1 MAGCIVL
8 MFDLAAAARSESLS
22 WNRAWGRGSP
32 RATGEGG
39 QRPWSAAGAG
49 RTWAAQGG
57 CRLLT
62 GVGEGFPIVLSEMAT
77 AAGNAPGAQPG
88 WGKPGLHRS
97 RFRSLWVGGRSL
109 LCSRGSP
116 IWLGTRREPG
126 RAGAKPGGAGRGG
139 VPFAVGVGSWRG
151 WGRAFQMCCWGSP
164 LRLGMPIS

>member
-1 MAGCIVL
+1 MLLNCGSGDVLSLNHRQLGLSLWGVCIVL

-32 RATGEGG
+32 RAAGEGG

-49 RTWAAQGG
+49 RTRAAQGG
-57 CRLLT
+57 CRLLA
-62 GVGEGFPIVLSEMAT
+62 GVGEGFPVVLSEMAT

-116 IWLGTRREPG
+116 ILLGTHREPG
-126 RAGAKPGGAGRGG
+126 RAGAKPGGAG
-139 VPFAVGVGSWRG
+139 PILLAASW
-151 WGRAFQMCCWGSP
+151 
-164 LRLGMPIS
+164 